1 MTHRRAHHVCAA
13 AVALAAVFLLAAA
26 AGAHPADCDDTVL
39 TKAPT
44 SADWGYGSA
53 CGGPRPS
60 APYEAQPTHAVG
72 RPANAKRG
80 SLKQVGHEPL
90 LGRGMNAAIAVQD
103 DY

>member
-1 MTHRRAHHVCAA
+1 MTHRRARHVCAA
-13 AVALAAVFLLAAA
+13 AVAMAAVFLLPAA

-60 APYEAQPTHAVG
+60 APYEAQATHATE
-72 RPANAKRG
+72 PAG
-80 SLKQVGHEPL
+80 DTPS
-90 LGRGMNAAIAVQD
+90 AARSSRSATSRCSTAA
-103 DY
+103 